1 MQLATDEG
9 YHHCHSHTTSKTQA
23 RNEGLSDIVFFST
36 VIQTH
41 CECITNCKSSRKV
54 PMVIKKGPQL
64 LIVFQIYRYP
74 YYHLL
79 KTDKALFNIP
89 LHHNFTVSLINQT
102 LQYQQYAYKPLSKL
116 FRPKESLI
124 AIWIGINDINDSS
137 KYSVDFAKFYEN
149 LIKTVFNS
157 VTDLYN
163 LGHRSFLFMN
173 LPPLDRTPGNQAS
186 SSPHPNATQI
196 KWYNDALIEH
206 AHLFQ
211 REKMDVEARVFDAHT
226 HLSKILDHPARYGI
240 VNTTNYCAG
249 YNQPDIEENYSN
261 YGCPTPLDQYFWF
274 NSGHMTSHVHQIL
287 AEELQQWL
295 KSS

>member
-1 MQLATDEG
+1 
-9 YHHCHSHTTSKTQA
+9 
-23 RNEGLSDIVFFST
+23 
-36 VIQTH
+36 
-41 CECITNCKSSRKV
+41 
-54 PMVIKKGPQL
+54 MVIKKGPTSTAEGGPNWVEYLTECGIKPGLISPQSCEKQL
-64 LIVFQIYRYP
+64 WDFAFAGSDIS
-74 YYHLL
+74 
-79 KTDKALFNIP
+79 TDYIP